1 MSSMPPITGAPESHM
16 RSLVKGISWRA
27 VGTLDTMIIS
37 YIITG
42 NIRYAAFIG
51 STEAMT
57 KVFLFWAHERVWQK
71 IRWGRVIPSVS
82 SP

>member
-1 MSSMPPITGAPESHM
+1 MTPMPPSASAPESHL
-16 RSLVKGISWRA
+16 RSLVKGISWRM

-57 KVFLFWAHERVWQK
+57 KVFLFWAHERVWQR
-71 IRWGRVIPSVS
+71 IRWGRVIPPVS

>member
-1 MSSMPPITGAPESHM
+1 MATSIEAPESHV

-27 VGTLDTMIIS
+27 VGTMDTMIIS

-42 NIRYAAFIG
+42 NIKYAAFIG

-57 KVFLFWAHERVWQK
+57 KVVLFWAHERIWHKV
-71 IRWGRVIPSVS
+71 RWGRVIPPTS